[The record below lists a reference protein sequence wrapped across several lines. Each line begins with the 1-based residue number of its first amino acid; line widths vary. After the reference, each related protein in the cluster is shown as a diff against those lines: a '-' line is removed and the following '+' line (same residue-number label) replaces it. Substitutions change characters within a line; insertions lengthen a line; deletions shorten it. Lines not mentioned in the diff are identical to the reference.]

1 MRRLGTA
8 LATGILLALATT
20 AGAAATAPTVTRIE
34 VDRTRVLAAS
44 PTTCPFDF
52 VIHTEGFRQDIVF
65 ADGTH
70 VIMVHFHVTYTN
82 PVSGQ
87 STSTP
92 LAGPVVIEPNGDGT
106 VTVTINGND
115 GRFTDEGQGLVFAT
129 TGRLVYIADPADLF
143 APLQILE
150 ASGIQDTALFPT
162 VCSALE

>member
-1 MRRLGTA
+1 MRKLGTA
-8 LATGILLALATT
+8 LAAGILLALATT
-20 AGAAATAPTVTRIE
+20 AGAAATAPTVTVTE

-44 PTTCPFDF
+44 PTTCSFDF

-70 VIMVHFHVTYTN
+70 FIMVHFHVTYTN

-87 STSTP
+87 SVSTP
-92 LAGPVVIEPNGDGT
+92 LAGPVIIEPNGDGT
-106 VTVTINGND
+106 VTVTIDGND

-129 TGRLVYIADPADLF
+129 VGRLVSIADPADPF
-143 APLQILE
+143 APLQILQ
-150 ASGIQDTALFPT
+150 ASGIQDTELFPA